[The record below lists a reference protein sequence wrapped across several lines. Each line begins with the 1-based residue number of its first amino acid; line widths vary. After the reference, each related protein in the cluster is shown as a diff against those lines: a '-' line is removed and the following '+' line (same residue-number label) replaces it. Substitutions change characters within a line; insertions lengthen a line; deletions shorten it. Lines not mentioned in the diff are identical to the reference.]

1 MKNIAT
7 KQLMLYQDR
16 AKKENRSQGEDL
28 YEDQALITFLVP
40 DEVKTKDGK
49 DTCRIVNIN
58 KKNMINI

>member
-1 MKNIAT
+1 
-7 KQLMLYQDR
+7 MLYQDR